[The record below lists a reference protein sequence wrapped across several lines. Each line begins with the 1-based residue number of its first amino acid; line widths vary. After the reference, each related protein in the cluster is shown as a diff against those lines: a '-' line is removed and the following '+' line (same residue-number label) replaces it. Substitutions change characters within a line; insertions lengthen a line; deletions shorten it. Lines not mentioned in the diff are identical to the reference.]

1 MKDNN
6 EISIIKCTWACMPS
20 TTVIIDD
27 TRQLL
32 EVRSKHWQLAGYRVL
47 HVLYREACMITEQWT
62 ANVVVDGGMTHPHQQ
77 TRE

>member
-47 HVLYREACMITEQWT
+47 HVLYR
-62 ANVVVDGGMTHPHQQ
+62 
-77 TRE
+77 